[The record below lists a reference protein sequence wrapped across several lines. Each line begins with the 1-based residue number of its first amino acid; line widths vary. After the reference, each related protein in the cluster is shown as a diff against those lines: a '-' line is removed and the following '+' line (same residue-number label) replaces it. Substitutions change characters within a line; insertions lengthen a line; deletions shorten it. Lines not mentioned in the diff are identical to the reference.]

1 MSLLL
6 DTQALLWALSGDER
20 LSPAAT
26 EAYEN
31 APGGHFSMVSLWE
44 IGIKLGLRRAD
55 FALASGWER
64 RIPEELVRL
73 GFSRI
78 DVEPR
83 HCRMVAELPLH
94 HRDSFDRMLVTQA
107 MAADCPI
114 LSSDRQLDAYPIRR
128 IW

>member
-20 LSPAAT
+20 LSRAAT
-26 EAYEN
+26 VAYES
-31 APGGHFSMVSLWE
+31 ASGGLFSLVSLWE
-44 IGIKLGLRRAD
+44 IGIKLGLRRHD
-55 FALASGWER
+55 FALAEGWER
-64 RIPEELVRL
+64 RIPRELLRL

-94 HRDSFDRMLVTQA
+94 HRDPFDRMLVSQA

-114 LSSDRQLDAYPIRR
+114 LSSDRQLDAYPIQR